1 MKRLL
6 VTILIVVAV
15 LVAALGLVIAL
26 GGPGKAPP
34 PMSSIN
40 DPFKNVNFS
49 DLPEARYVTARDG
62 TKLAFRAYP
71 AAGGGVKGS
80 VVLVHGSSAS
90 SSSMHLMAK
99 GFAAAGYAA
108 YTLDIRGHGKSGTK
122 GHIAYI
128 GQLEDDLEDF
138 VHSTKVAQPSTLAGF
153 SSGGGFVLRFAGSPR
168 QELFSNYLLLSPW
181 ISQDAATLRPGS
193 GGWATVG
200 VPRIIAIAVLNG
212 FGMHAFDD
220 LPVVRFAVDE
230 RDKGLLTPQYSFAL
244 AQNFRPERDYQA
256 NIRAIRQTLRVLVG
270 QNDDVSYAD
279 RFAAVF
285 KSAGKDVPV
294 TVLPGIDHISLT
306 LDPVAV
312 QAAIAAVESM
322 DHEKPNQTMSDH
334 YSPHDRLRW
343 ETETACLARQRAVN
357 PPSTI
362 KLCPVT
368 KDARLEQ
375 SQRTVSATSS
385 TRPIRPMGCKAAR
398 SSFCMSSRPWRAG
411 RPSPCR
417 SARG

>member
-6 VTILIVVAV
+6 ITVLVIVAV
-15 LVAALGLVIAL
+15 LVAAFGLAIVL
-26 GGPGKAPP
+26 GGPGEPP

-40 DPFKNVNFS
+40 DPFKDVDFS
-49 DLPEARYVTARDG
+49 DLPELSHFTARDG
-62 TKLAFRAYP
+62 AKLAFRAYP
-71 AAGGGVKGS
+71 AAGDAVKGS
-80 VVLVHGSSAS
+80 AVLVHGSSAS

-108 YTLDIRGHGKSGTK
+108 YALDVRGHGKSGTK

-128 GQLEDDLEDF
+128 GQLEDDMEDF
-138 VHSTKVAQPSTLAGF
+138 VHSTKLAQPSTLAGF

-181 ISQDAATLRPGS
+181 ISQDAATLRPGN

-200 VPRIIAIAVLNG
+200 VPRIIAIAVLNA
-212 FGMHAFDD
+212 FRVHAFDD

-230 RDKGLLTPQYSFAL
+230 RDKDLLTPQYSFAL
-244 AQNFRPERDYQA
+244 AQNFRPGRDYQA
-256 NIRAIRQTLRVLVG
+256 NIRAIRQPLRVLVG

-285 KSAGKDVPV
+285 KTAGKDVPV

-312 QAAIAAVESM
+312 QAAVAAVERM
-322 DHEKPNQTMSDH
+322 DHKKPNQAME
-334 YSPHDRLRW
+334 P
-343 ETETACLARQRAVN
+343 TAN
-357 PPSTI
+357 P
-362 KLCPVT
+362 L
-368 KDARLEQ
+368 
-375 SQRTVSATSS
+375 
-385 TRPIRPMGCKAAR
+385 
-398 SSFCMSSRPWRAG
+398 
-411 RPSPCR
+411 
-417 SARG
+417 

>member
-15 LVAALGLVIAL
+15 LVAALGLAIAL

-40 DPFKNVNFS
+40 DPFKNVDFS
-49 DLPEARYVTARDG
+49 DLPEATYVTARDG

-71 AAGGGVKGS
+71 AAGGAVKGS
-80 VVLVHGSSAS
+80 VVLLHGSSAS

-138 VHSTKVAQPSTLAGF
+138 VHSTKLAQPSTLAGF

-256 NIRAIRQTLRVLVG
+256 NIRAIRRTLRVLVG
-270 QNDDVSYAD
+270 QNDEVSYAD

-285 KSAGKDVPV
+285 KTAGKDVPV

-322 DHEKPNQTMSDH
+322 DHEKPNQMMQPT
-334 YSPHDRLRW
+334 
-343 ETETACLARQRAVN
+343 
-357 PPSTI
+357 
-362 KLCPVT
+362 
-368 KDARLEQ
+368 
-375 SQRTVSATSS
+375 
-385 TRPIRPMGCKAAR
+385 
-398 SSFCMSSRPWRAG
+398 AG
-411 RPSPCR
+411 RRTNKLSVTPTFPPAAMRALAS
-417 SARG
+417 GG

>member
-1 MKRLL
+1 MKRFLI
-6 VTILIVVAV
+6 TILIVVAV
-15 LVAALGLVIAL
+15 LVAALGLVIAI
-26 GGPGKAPP
+26 GGPGEAPP
-34 PMSSIN
+34 PMSSISN
-40 DPFKNVNFS
+40 PFKNVDFS
-49 DLPEARYVTARDG
+49 DLPELSYFTARDG
-62 TKLAFRAYP
+62 AKLAFRAYP
-71 AAGGGVKGS
+71 AAGDAVKGS

-108 YTLDIRGHGKSGTK
+108 YALDVRGHGKSGTK

-128 GQLEDDLEDF
+128 GQLEDDMEDF
-138 VHSTKVAQPSTLAGF
+138 VHSTKLAQPSTLAGF

-200 VPRIIAIAVLNG
+200 LPRIIAISVLNG
-212 FGMHAFDD
+212 FRVHAFDD

-230 RDKGLLTPQYSFAL
+230 RDKGLLTQQYSFAL

-256 NIRAIRQTLRVLVG
+256 NIRAVRQTLRVLVG

-285 KSAGKDVPV
+285 KTAGKDVPV

-312 QAAIAAVESM
+312 QAAVAAVESM
-322 DHEKPNQTMSDH
+322 DHEKLNQAMQPT
-334 YSPHDRLRW
+334 
-343 ETETACLARQRAVN
+343 
-357 PPSTI
+357 
-362 KLCPVT
+362 
-368 KDARLEQ
+368 
-375 SQRTVSATSS
+375 
-385 TRPIRPMGCKAAR
+385 
-398 SSFCMSSRPWRAG
+398 AG
-411 RPSPCR
+411 RRTTKISMTPTSHPA
-417 SARG
+417 SKRGLASGG

>member
-1 MKRLL
+1 
-6 VTILIVVAV
+6 
-15 LVAALGLVIAL
+15 
-26 GGPGKAPP
+26 
-34 PMSSIN
+34 
-40 DPFKNVNFS
+40 
-49 DLPEARYVTARDG
+49 
-62 TKLAFRAYP
+62 
-71 AAGGGVKGS
+71 
-80 VVLVHGSSAS
+80 
-90 SSSMHLMAK
+90 MHLMAK

-138 VHSTKVAQPSTLAGF
+138 VHSTKLAQPSTLAGF
-153 SSGGGFVLRFAGSPR
+153 SSGGGFVLRFASSPR
-168 QELFSNYLLLSPW
+168 QELFSDFSSFSLD
-181 ISQDAATLRPGS
+181 QS
-193 GGWATVG
+193 GRSNVASGQRWLGYGG

-220 LPVVRFAVDE
+220 LPVVRFAAHE
-230 RDKGLLTPQYSFAL
+230 RHEGLLTPQYSFAL

-285 KSAGKDVPV
+285 KTAGKDVPV

-322 DHEKPNQTMSDH
+322 DHEKPNQTMQ
-334 YSPHDRLRW
+334 PP
-343 ETETACLARQRAVN
+343 LAGV
-357 PPSTI
+357 
-362 KLCPVT
+362 
-368 KDARLEQ
+368 
-375 SQRTVSATSS
+375 RT
-385 TRPIRPMGCKAAR
+385 
-398 SSFCMSSRPWRAG
+398 SFP
-411 RPSPCR
+411 
-417 SARG
+417 

>member
-15 LVAALGLVIAL
+15 LVAALGLAIAL
-26 GGPGKAPP
+26 GGPGEPPP

-40 DPFKNVNFS
+40 DPFKNMDFS

-62 TKLAFRAYP
+62 TKLAFRPYID
-71 AAGGGVKGS
+71 AGGAVKGS
-80 VVLVHGSSAS
+80 VVLLHGSSAS

-138 VHSTKVAQPSTLAGF
+138 AHSTKLAQPSTLAGF

-230 RDKGLLTPQYSFAL
+230 RDKGFLTPQYSFAL
-244 AQNFRPERDYQA
+244 EQNFRPERDYQA
-256 NIRAIRQTLRVLVG
+256 NIRAVRQPLRVLAG
-270 QNDDVSYAD
+270 QNDEVFYAD
-279 RFAAVF
+279 KFASVF
-285 KSAGKDVPV
+285 KTAGKDVPI
-294 TVLPGIDHISLT
+294 TLLPGINHISLT
-306 LDPVAV
+306 LDPAAL
-312 QAAIAAVESM
+312 QAALSAIEKM
-322 DHEKPNQTMSDH
+322 DQQRPHQTLE
-334 YSPHDRLRW
+334 RTTCR
-343 ETETACLARQRAVN
+343 RIRRA
-357 PPSTI
+357 T
-362 KLCPVT
+362 T
-368 KDARLEQ
+368 
-375 SQRTVSATSS
+375 
-385 TRPIRPMGCKAAR
+385 
-398 SSFCMSSRPWRAG
+398 
-411 RPSPCR
+411 
-417 SARG
+417 